1 MRLDISRVLTH
12 DNYTLEFDCSE
23 DFSARETAD
32 GSRPFA
38 AVRVYG
44 TVRMRYDGVRL
55 QATIEAPCTAPL
67 LPLSGTRPV
76 PSGRGSHSLCGRKRR
91 SARRR
96 RRQARTSPEKRAL
109 CGAERT
115 GVRRAAVRLSE
126 QGALQRRLQGPV
138 PRLRLQPQY
147 RAVFLCVRRVGKSLS
162 AFCIL
167 LFPMRRCHRC
177 HKKERRPKPGEICVA
192 PAFET
197 GSAGAHQ
204 VRPVRRI
211 DSGSQSL

>member
-55 QATIEAPCTAPL
+55 QATIKRPAPL
-67 LPLSGTRPV
+67 PAPAV
-76 PSGRGSHSLCGRKRR
+76 WNPSGSFWKRFSQPSGPKAAKRPTTTATSSYFPENGRYV
-91 SARRR
+91 
-96 RRQARTSPEKRAL
+96 E
-109 CGAERT
+109 
-115 GVRRAAVRLSE
+115 LSE
-126 QGALQRRLQGPV
+126 PVYDALLFAYPSKGALQRRLQGPV
-138 PRLRLQPQY
+138 PGLRLQPQY